1 MSSGSLVIR
10 TLGLDVGTKT
20 VGVALSDALGWTAQG
35 LTTLK
40 IDTESGIFGIDEVVD
55 IVNENDVS
63 TIVVGLPK
71 HMNNSIGESGERS
84 IHYSKLLE
92 KKLPDVK
99 ILLWDERLSTAGA
112 ERTLLEADV
121 SRKKRKAVIDKMA
134 AVFILQGFLDNPAKG
149 E

>member
-1 MSSGSLVIR
+1 MNR

-40 IDTESGIFGIDEVVD
+40 IDSENGHFGIDEVVK
-55 IVNENDVS
+55 IVEENDVS
-63 TIVVGLPK
+63 AIVVGLPK

-92 KKLPDVK
+92 KSMPDVK

>member
-1 MSSGSLVIR
+1 MTR

-40 IDTESGIFGIDEVVD
+40 IDSENGHFGIDEVVK
-55 IVNENDVS
+55 ITEENDVS

-92 KKLPDVK
+92 NSMPDVK
-99 ILLWDERLSTAGA
+99 ILLWDERLSTAVPKG
-112 ERTLLEADV
+112 RCLKLT
-121 SRKKRKAVIDKMA
+121 S
-134 AVFILQGFLDNPAKG
+134 PAKNG
-149 E
+149 KL